1 MSAIRISW
9 LCWIGCCLQLSSPS
23 AAQAPVT
30 PPAAVA
36 LQRRERFCASTHEG
50 SIQFALGIIRGRPQS
65 LYCELSEYC
74 SMAFKIRG
82 DRQVGHCLSAS
93 RLAEIRSSAESLLLS
108 HEKSGA
114 AAVADAL
121 IKASEAM
128 SYNVRAQFA
137 VDLSKA
143 CISKGNRSL
152 FEGVLGVLL
161 SQNPLSADE
170 ALDDLD
176 FALDAA
182 DDDDT
187 FVDVKTGNASNMHS
201 RHTHHH
207 LGLTMA
213 SLSLSAK
220 DWCLQALRDSNT
232 LMYPKAASL
241 LCSLQRKAPVTPDAE
256 LIAFASDPCCKP
268 RLVRI
273 IMAACMRHKR
283 IAVCDAL
290 AAHFW
295 SCHHRDRC
303 ALLLPNCSASFLRN
317 FLREVPQVLSE
328 TDFNIDRFLKEQAD
342 VSLDLLEMRLKKSAP
357 LRRPS
362 IWAHGPFR
370 QPHDWVQPL
379 LERNPAAHIRLASLA
394 SSYPSAAI
402 VRTSG
407 GSSEDG
413 KPIAGFSSVF
423 PTFPFNHLFET
434 CIVKC
439 CKGKGHASD
448 FWKVW
453 LPLALDTIATQCQPV
468 LREISVLS
476 AFDTEET
483 RETATKILLP
493 RLSPEDQQNEALVS
507 CILRSHTMAEVNSFH
522 QLDGRKFN
530 DMVTSVKEICAH
542 PKFSRSIYQNYASI
556 VDLPL
561 SQDQFCTVLEKIISV
576 ANRTEALSSNH
587 SMDMIAN
594 LRLSE
599 AYGRVVSHAGLS
611 LNGVSKPLAVFTA
624 LHRCLLHAVC
634 FIFIC
639 QLIST
644 FARFS
649 LISLARL
656 ANSVA
661 IKPIAPLQSFEAIT
675 TLWSEA
681 SQHLL
686 SCVSSLS

>member
-1 MSAIRISW
+1 
-9 LCWIGCCLQLSSPS
+9 
-23 AAQAPVT
+23 
-30 PPAAVA
+30 
-36 LQRRERFCASTHEG
+36 
-50 SIQFALGIIRGRPQS
+50 
-65 LYCELSEYC
+65 
-74 SMAFKIRG
+74 MAFKIRG

-93 RLAEIRSSAESLLLS
+93 RLAEIRSCAESLLLS

-303 ALLLPNCSASFLRN
+303 ALLLPSCSASFLRN
-317 FLREVPQVLSE
+317 FLRDVPQVVTE
-328 TDFNIDRFLKEQAD
+328 TDFNIDRFLKEHAD
-342 VSLDLLEMRLKKSAP
+342 VSLDLLEAKLKKSAP
-357 LRRPS
+357 SRRPS

-370 QPHDWVQPL
+370 SPHEWVHPL
-379 LERNPAAHIRLASLA
+379 LERNPTAHIRLASLA
-394 SSYPSAAI
+394 SSYPSAAF

-407 GSSEDG
+407 GFSEDG
-413 KPIAGFSSVF
+413 KPIAGFSSVL
-423 PTFPFNHLFET
+423 PTFPFNEFET
-434 CIVKC
+434 CIMKC
-439 CKGKGHASD
+439 CKVKGHASD

-453 LPLALDTIATQCQPV
+453 FPIALDTVTTQCQPV
-468 LREISVLS
+468 LRELSVLS
-476 AFDTEET
+476 AFDAEEN
-483 RETATKILLP
+483 RETATKILLS
-493 RLSPEDQQNEALVS
+493 RLPLEDQQNEVLVS
-507 CILRSHTMAEVNSFH
+507 CILRSYTITEVSSFH
-522 QLDGRKFN
+522 QLDDRKFD
-530 DMVTSVKEICAH
+530 DMVTSAKEICAH
-542 PKFSRSIYQNYASI
+542 PKLSRSIYQNYASI

-561 SQDQFCTVLEKIISV
+561 SQDQFCAVLEKIISV
-576 ANRTEALSSNH
+576 ANHTEALSSNH

-624 LHRCLLHAVC
+624 LHRFLLRAVC
-634 FIFIC
+634 FIFC
-639 QLIST
+639 QVI
-644 FARFS
+644 
-649 LISLARL
+649 
-656 ANSVA
+656 
-661 IKPIAPLQSFEAIT
+661 
-675 TLWSEA
+675 
-681 SQHLL
+681 
-686 SCVSSLS
+686 